1 MHMPSP
7 TWVTSQTSLQEL
19 DASTPAFP
27 AVTVVLPVYQE
38 EKNIEACIIGIVT
51 LLESE
56 KISFEIVAVDDG
68 SRDDSLHLLLALQER
83 FPDCLRVARHV
94 ANKGYGAALRTGIRL
109 ARGEIVVCMD
119 ADGQH
124 SPVDIPKLLACIP
137 PYDMVVGC
145 RTESYQG
152 AWYRNLANRF
162 YNRFASWLTQTEIS
176 DLTSGFRAMRL
187 TAVSH
192 FLHLYPAGFSASTT
206 ATMAF
211 LKAGYNVFFTPI
223 HVLPRSNGKSKI
235 SLFGDGSNF
244 LVIILRIIMLY
255 DPLRIFMPVA
265 AFLLFLGVVAMVVG
279 MLAAERLVVP
289 GSAVVL
295 FLAALMSILLGLV
308 SSQIAQAN
316 IHYYGDEVISVYENR
331 SGRTIGLRQ

>member
-1 MHMPSP
+1 MPSP
-7 TWVTSQTSLQEL
+7 NWVTSQPSLHEL
-19 DASTPAFP
+19 HTSTPAFP

-38 EKNIEACIIGIVT
+38 EKNIEICITTIVAT
-51 LLESE
+51 LEPE
-56 KISFEIVAVDDG
+56 NISFEIVAVDDG
-68 SRDDSLHLLLALQER
+68 SRDNTLQLLLALQER
-83 FPDCLRVARHV
+83 FAGYLRIARHV
-94 ANKGYGAALRTGIRL
+94 SNKGYGAALRTGIRL
-109 ARGEIVVCMD
+109 AKGEIVVCMD

-124 SPVDIPKLLACIP
+124 SPGDIPKLLACIP

-187 TAVSH
+187 AAVSH

-211 LKAGYNVFFTPI
+211 LKAGYNVLFTPI
-223 HVLPRSNGKSKI
+223 HVLPRTNGKSKI
-235 SLFGDGSNF
+235 SLFKDGSNF
-244 LVIILRIIMLY
+244 LMIILRIIMLY
-255 DPLRIFMPVA
+255 DPLRIFLPVA
-265 AFLLFLGVVAMVVG
+265 AFLLFLGVIAMVVG

-289 GSAVVL
+289 GSSVVL
-295 FLAALMSILLGLV
+295 FLAALISALLGLV
-308 SSQIAQAN
+308 SSQISQAS
-316 IHYYGDEVISVYENR
+316 IHYYGDEVISVYENQPR
-331 SGRTIGLRQ
+331 QTIGIRQ